1 MARRHTA
8 ARSEAMHQQ
17 IARQLRTDIEAGV
30 LRDGQ
35 ALPSTRALAQE
46 WGVSSFTANEA
57 LTLLTAEGLI
67 ASRDRSGRVV
77 TAPDQ
82 PAPAPQRAAGAR
94 VVFVGGY
101 AGSGKTE
108 LGRILCRATG
118 WPILDKDTLTRPLVE
133 MTLEAHDLSPH
144 DRESPAYL
152 ELIRPAE
159 YESLMAV
166 VSENLACGT
175 SAIVTAPFLREFTD
189 RAWLDRITATAD
201 AVGAAVTLVW
211 VACDA
216 DSMRSYIRRRGAARD
231 AAKLADWAGYLAG
244 VDLALRPA
252 APHQVIDNSLGAPPL
267 QQQAAQFLAGLG
279 DADAAADAG

>member
-1 MARRHTA
+1 MAGRRTA
-8 ARSEAMHQQ
+8 ARSEAMHHQ

-57 LTLLTAEGLI
+57 LALLTQEGLI
-67 ASRDRSGRVV
+67 NTRDRSGRVV

-82 PAPAPQRAAGAR
+82 PSRGPRLAR
-94 VVFVGGY
+94 PRLVFVGGY

-108 LGRILCRATG
+108 LGRILSRATG

-133 MTLEAHDLSPH
+133 MTLEAYGESPH
-144 DRESPAYL
+144 TRESDTYL
-152 ELIRPAE
+152 RQIRPAE

-166 VSENLACGT
+166 VTENLQCGT
-175 SAIVTAPFLREFTD
+175 SAIVTAPFLREFTN
-189 RAWLDRITATAD
+189 RAWLDRVTATAQGM
-201 AVGAAVTLVW
+201 GAQVHLVW
-211 VACDA
+211 VYCDA
-216 DSMRSYIRRRGAARD
+216 DSMRSYIKRRGAARD

-244 VDLALRPA
+244 IDLHLRPA
-252 APHQVIDNSLGAPPL
+252 TQHAVIDNSLGGPPL
-267 QQQAAQFLAGLG
+267 QQQATRFLAGLT
-279 DADAAADAG
+279 DTDAA

>member
-8 ARSEAMHQQ
+8 ARSEAMHHQ

-82 PAPAPQRAAGAR
+82 PAPAPWRAAGAR

-133 MTLEAHDLSPH
+133 MTLEAHGLSPH

-166 VSENLACGT
+166 VGENLACGT

-189 RAWLDRITATAD
+189 RAWLDRVTATAD

-231 AAKLADWAGYLAG
+231 AAKLADWASYLAG

-267 QQQAAQFLAGLG
+267 QQQAAQFLAGLVDV
-279 DADAAADAG
+279 DAS

>member
-1 MARRHTA
+1 MARRRIA
-8 ARSEAMHQQ
+8 ARSEATHHQ
-17 IARQLRTDIEAGV
+17 IAPQLRTDIEAGV

-82 PAPAPQRAAGAR
+82 PTPTLRKAGAR

-133 MTLEAHDLSPH
+133 MTLEAHGQSPH

-166 VSENLACGT
+166 VDENLQCGT

-189 RAWLDRITATAD
+189 RAWLDRVAATAD
-201 AVGAAVTLVW
+201 TVGASVTLVW

-231 AAKLADWAGYLAG
+231 AAKLTDWAGYLAG
-244 VDLALRPA
+244 VDLGLRPA
-252 APHQVIDNSLGAPPL
+252 APHQVIDNSLDAPPL
-267 QQQAAQFLAGLG
+267 QQQAAQFLAGLV
-279 DADAAADAG
+279 DADTAADAS

>member
-1 MARRHTA
+1 MARRRAA

-57 LTLLTAEGLI
+57 LTLLAAEGLI

-82 PAPAPQRAAGAR
+82 PAAKPRRAKAR

-133 MTLEAHDLSPH
+133 MTLEAHGQSPH

-159 YESLMAV
+159 YEALMAV
-166 VSENLACGT
+166 VGENLACGT

-189 RAWLDRITATAD
+189 RAWLDRVTATAD
-201 AVGAAVTLVW
+201 TVGAAVTLLW

-244 VDLALRPA
+244 VDLGLRPD
-252 APHQVIDNSLGAPPL
+252 APHEIIDNSLGAPPL
-267 QQQAAQFLAGLG
+267 QQQAAQFLAGLTHS
-279 DADAAADAG
+279 DAG

>member
-1 MARRHTA
+1 MAGRRTA
-8 ARSEAMHQQ
+8 ARSEAMHHQ

-57 LTLLTAEGLI
+57 LALLTQEGLI
-67 ASRDRSGRVV
+67 DTRDRSGRVV

-82 PAPAPQRAAGAR
+82 ASRGPRPARPR

-108 LGRILCRATG
+108 LGRILSRTTG

-133 MTLEAHDLSPH
+133 MTLEAHGQSPH
-144 DRESPAYL
+144 DRESDTYL
-152 ELIRPAE
+152 RVIRPAE

-166 VSENLACGT
+166 VDENLQCGT

-189 RAWLDRITATAD
+189 RAWLDRVTATAD
-201 AVGAAVTLVW
+201 TVGAAVTLVW

-231 AAKLADWAGYLAG
+231 AAKLADWTGYLAD
-244 VDLALRPA
+244 VDLGLRPA

-267 QQQAAQFLAGLG
+267 QPQAARFLAGLV
-279 DADAAADAG
+279 DADPAVDAG